1 MTGTP
6 SGVGT
11 VSGGDIFEGLIL
23 DGKLT
28 VTYAEWTA
36 V

>member
-11 VSGGDIFEGLIL
+11 VSKGDLFKGYIL
-23 DGKLT
+23 DGNIK
-28 VTYAEWTA
+28 VSSAEWTA